1 MKMSIRTKMVLFI
14 LLTVVIIFLVIGIYH
29 SIFRMHE
36 LKNRIARD
44 AGLFVQL
51 ANKEV
56 GRSFELYFDN
66 TFYKFRATVLEHARN
81 NNDLTN
87 IQVVNMEGTILYDMN
102 KTEKTSFP
110 GARTDLPLDTF
121 ILANLK
127 STEIIQ
133 NIDKDIKI
141 IAPYFD
147 DYGIHKFSIVY
158 FFSFARLQQQMKT
171 IIGENIF
178 ISFVILIIS
187 LMGAIFVSVRITAH
201 IKTLLTAAKK
211 FSEGNFK
218 EKIIIKTNDEF
229 EELANTFNAMAG
241 EIKNNIK
248 DLNELIQEL
257 VRRDE
262 QKTIFLANL
271 SHELRTPLTASL
283 GYIDYLQKQKLGALN
298 KDQLHSIEVIKRNLE
313 RLNNE
318 IRSLLQISKY
328 ILEGVKLEPQK
339 FSFEEAI
346 NAMLNN
352 FQPHIEEKGLIVKQE
367 SQVKDIIADKDK
379 LSTVLENLIANAIK
393 FADPKTE
400 IHIATHNYAE
410 DSKTYFLFRITNQG
424 VEIPEEKIQHIFE
437 PFYQIDSSTS
447 RKYGGV
453 GLGLAIAKQII
464 EAHSG
469 RIGAKSNN
477 GLVIFEFI
485 IPQEGG

>member
-36 LKNRIARD
+36 LKNRVAQD

-51 ANKEV
+51 VNKEV

-81 NNDLTN
+81 NNNLTN
-87 IQVVNMEGTILYDMN
+87 IQVVNMEGSILYDMN
-102 KTEKTSFP
+102 KTEKASFP
-110 GARTDLPLDTF
+110 GARTEICQDTF

-127 STEIIQ
+127 TMEIIKK
-133 NIDKDIKI
+133 IDKDIKI

-158 FFSFARLQQQMKT
+158 FFSFEQLQKQMKT

-178 ISFVILIIS
+178 ISLVILVIS
-187 LMGAIFVSVRITAH
+187 LMAAIFVSVRITAH

-211 FSEGNFK
+211 FSEGNFG
-218 EKIIIKTNDEF
+218 ERIIIKTNDEF
-229 EELANTFNAMAG
+229 EELANTFNTMAG
-241 EIKNNIK
+241 EIKNYIK

-339 FSFEEAI
+339 FSFEETI

-352 FQPHIEEKGLIVKQE
+352 FQPHIEEKGLVVKQE
-367 SQVKDIIADKDK
+367 SQVKDIIADRDK
-379 LSTVLENLIANAIK
+379 LSTVLENLLANAIK

-400 IHIATHNYAE
+400 IHITTQNYAE

-424 VEIPEEKIQHIFE
+424 VGIPEEKIQYIFE

-469 RIGAKSNN
+469 TIDVKSNN
-477 GLVIFEFI
+477 GMVTFEFI
-485 IPQEGG
+485 IPQGG

>member
-14 LLTVVIIFLVIGIYH
+14 LLTVVIIFLVLGIYH
-29 SIFRMHE
+29 TIFRMRE

-51 ANKEV
+51 VNKEV
-56 GRSFELYFDN
+56 GRSFDLYFDN

-81 NNDLTN
+81 NHDLTN
-87 IQVVNMEGTILYDMN
+87 IQVVNMEGNIVYDMN
-102 KTEKTSFP
+102 KTEKASFP
-110 GARTDLPLDTF
+110 GAKTEPSQDTF

-127 STEIIQ
+127 TTEIIQ
-133 NIDKDIKI
+133 KIDKSIKI

-147 DYGIHKFSIVY
+147 DYGIHRFSIVY
-158 FFSFARLQQQMKT
+158 FFSFAQMQKQMKT
-171 IIGENIF
+171 IVGENIF
-178 ISFVILIIS
+178 ISLAIMVIS
-187 LMGAIFVSVRITAH
+187 LMGAIFVSFRITAH
-201 IKTLLTAAKK
+201 IKTLVVAAKK
-211 FSEGNFK
+211 FSEGNFE

-328 ILEGVKLEPQK
+328 ILEGVKLEPKK
-339 FSFEEAI
+339 FSFEETI
-346 NAMLNN
+346 NATLNN
-352 FQPHIEEKGLIVKQE
+352 FQPHIEEKGLVVKQE

-379 LSTVLENLIANAIK
+379 LSTVLENLLANAIK

-400 IHIATHNYAE
+400 IHITTQNYAE
-410 DSKTYFLFRITNQG
+410 DSKTYFLFRITNRG
-424 VEIPEEKIQHIFE
+424 GEIPEGKIQYIFE

-469 RIGAKSNN
+469 TIGVKSNN
-477 GLVIFEFI
+477 GLVTFEFI
-485 IPQEGG
+485 IPQQGG